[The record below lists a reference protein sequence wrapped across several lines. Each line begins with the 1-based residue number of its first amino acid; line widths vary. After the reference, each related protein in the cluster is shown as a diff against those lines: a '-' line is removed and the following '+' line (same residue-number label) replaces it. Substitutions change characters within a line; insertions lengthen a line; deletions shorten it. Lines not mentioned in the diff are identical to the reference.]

1 MASEMTLG
9 EIKEFKATIQGFHT
23 IKQEALHYLA
33 QGADFFTVSAGP
45 WTLTYDKK
53 EVHDGEAAM

>member
-9 EIKEFKATIQGFHT
+9 EIKEFTATIQGLET

-33 QGADFFTVSAGP
+33 QGADYFTASTGP
-45 WTLTYDKK
+45 WTLTYDKT
-53 EVHDGEAAM
+53 EVRDAD